1 MWWSAPHLQ
10 RPVVGLPRVEVVV
23 AGPLV
28 HVVLGPVLARLQGG
42 GGHQP
47 AGGPGIVV
55 KWWMSFFRVKITWLP
70 TSLTLCR
77 REGLKELGEDSWP
90 STMTLYVWPS
100 KINLNFE
107 LNHIFMHSLKAIV
120 FTDHLMTHSC
130 LMCGSQRVS
139 MSPSPVFTLHTAWSQ
154 ASLCCCPAWC
164 HSGTDSDPTYA
175 MAQVTGKVDTT
186 IKIVWTH
193 QNLNS
198 YCIVNSSANTFIA
211 GKECDVP
218 CDVLVSWW
226 PASTPGVARSVCPVR
241 RRSAIV
247 GSSHAQGERWPRA
260 ETIYNV
266 K

>member
-1 MWWSAPHLQ
+1 MAEHNDAICPLRSIWTLNSITFLCTAS
-10 RPVVGLPRVEVVV
+10 RPLSS
-23 AGPLV
+23 
-28 HVVLGPVLARLQGG
+28 Q
-42 GGHQP
+42 
-47 AGGPGIVV
+47 
-55 KWWMSFFRVKITWLP
+55 ITWWL
-70 TSLTLCR
+70 SHAWC
-77 REGLKELGEDSWP
+77 D
-90 STMTLYVWPS
+90 V
-100 KINLNFE
+100 
-107 LNHIFMHSLKAIV
+107 
-120 FTDHLMTHSC
+120 
-130 LMCGSQRVS
+130 SQRVS

-186 IKIVWTH
+186 IKIVWTQ

-218 CDVLVSWW
+218 CDVLVSWC